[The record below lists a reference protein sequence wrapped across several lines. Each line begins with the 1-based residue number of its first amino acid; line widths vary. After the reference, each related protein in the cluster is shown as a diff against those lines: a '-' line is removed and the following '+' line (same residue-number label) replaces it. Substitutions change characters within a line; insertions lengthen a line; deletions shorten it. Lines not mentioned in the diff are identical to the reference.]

1 MPAKKTVN
9 FEKALSELEK
19 LVDEMEQG
27 NLSLEDS
34 LKRFEKGIA
43 LTTECQKA
51 LQNAELKVKE
61 LLENSG
67 KLLEKDFEVDA

>member
-9 FEKALSELEK
+9 FEKALAELET
-19 LVDEMEQG
+19 LVQEMEQG

-43 LTTECQKA
+43 LTTECQQA

-61 LLENSG
+61 LVENNG
-67 KLLEKDFEVDA
+67 KMLEKDFEVDV

>member
-9 FEKALSELEK
+9 FEKALAELEK
-19 LVDEMEQG
+19 LVEEMEQG

-43 LTTECQKA
+43 LTTECQQA

-61 LLENSG
+61 LVGNNG
-67 KLLEKDFEVDA
+67 KMLEKDFEVDQ